1 MKTNWPLIPKA
12 ALGALLVALF
22 TTACSPGASSGTSAP
37 AAEDKAAAA
46 TAASETGN
54 SVAEATLAAPSPGA
68 APAPGEALYLAH
80 CAQCHDQVL
89 YKAPSRLFIGMLGP
103 ANILNALNGGLMS
116 EQAAAIDADGR
127 VAIAEYLSGQKMGD
141 LVEPPSPP
149 ACDAAH
155 GFDARLTPVSTGW
168 GVDPANTR
176 FQPAETGGLS
186 VADVPKLEVKWAF
199 AYPNSFKARS
209 QPAYGGGAIYFGSQ
223 DGTVRALDAKTG
235 CLRWSFRASAEVRTA
250 LVISPWSKDDEN
262 ADPTLYFGDL
272 LARVYAVSARTGEL
286 RWKTRVDDH
295 RDATVTGAPALSGER
310 LYVPVSSLEVV
321 AALNPGY
328 SCCTFRGSVVALNAT
343 TGEQLW
349 KSYSIPAEPLHAGNT
364 SAGTAILAPS
374 GAPVWT
380 SPTVDLK
387 RGRLYVGSGENYSSP
402 ADGNSDAL
410 MAFDLATGQ
419 RIWVSQQT
427 TGDAWNTGCL
437 SEFTKDPANCPKENG
452 PDYDFAASPILVTL
466 PDGKEVLVGGQK
478 SGAVVGIDPDTG
490 VTLWKNQLG
499 RGGVQGGVHFGM
511 AAEGT
516 RIYVP
521 INDMFYPED
530 VARYGAANPAKPG
543 LYAVDAATGKLLWSA
558 PAPDVCGDLADCD
571 PGISQA
577 IIAIPGAVIAGH
589 MDGRLRGYSAEDG
602 SILWELDTLK
612 DFSSVS
618 GASGRGGSFSGGGA
632 IVADG
637 MMYVNSGYGLY
648 NHMPGNVLL
657 AIGPA
662 D

>member
-1 MKTNWPLIPKA
+1 
-12 ALGALLVALF
+12 
-22 TTACSPGASSGTSAP
+22 
-37 AAEDKAAAA
+37 
-46 TAASETGN
+46 
-54 SVAEATLAAPSPGA
+54 
-68 APAPGEALYLAH
+68 
-80 CAQCHDQVL
+80 
-89 YKAPSRLFIGMLGP
+89 
-103 ANILNALNGGLMS
+103 
-116 EQAAAIDADGR
+116 
-127 VAIAEYLSGQKMGD
+127 
-141 LVEPPSPP
+141 
-149 ACDAAH
+149 
-155 GFDARLTPVSTGW
+155 
-168 GVDPANTR
+168 
-176 FQPAETGGLS
+176 
-186 VADVPKLEVKWAF
+186 
-199 AYPNSFKARS
+199 
-209 QPAYGGGAIYFGSQ
+209 
-223 DGTVRALDAKTG
+223 
-235 CLRWSFRASAEVRTA
+235 
-250 LVISPWSKDDEN
+250 
-262 ADPTLYFGDL
+262 

-295 RDATVTGAPALSGER
+295 RDATVTGAPALSGDR
-310 LYVPVSSLEVV
+310 LFVPVSSLEVV
-321 AALNPGY
+321 AAADPAY

-343 TGEQLW
+343 TGAQLW
-349 KSYSIPAEPLHAGNT
+349 KTYSIPGESVNAGST
-364 SAGTAILAPS
+364 SAGTTILAPS

-387 RGRLYVGSGENYSSP
+387 RGQVYVGSGENYSSP
-402 ADGNSDAL
+402 ADENSDAL
-410 MAFDLATGQ
+410 MAFDLATGE
-419 RIWVSQQT
+419 RIWTSQQT
-427 TGDAWNTGCL
+427 TGDAWNVGCL
-437 SEFTKDPANCPKENG
+437 SEDASNPANCPRENG
-452 PDYDFAASPILVTL
+452 PDYDFAASPILVAL

-478 SGAVVGIDPDTG
+478 SGAVVAVDPDTG
-490 VTLWKNQLG
+490 ATLWKNQLG

-530 VARYGAANPAKPG
+530 VARYGATNPAKPG

-589 MDGRLRGYSAEDG
+589 MDGRLRGYSADDG

-637 MMYVNSGYGLY
+637 MLYVNSGYGLY

-657 AIGPA
+657 AIGPKK
-662 D
+662 